1 MALLGAGKP
10 ASGQRRPRM
19 SRSQLLVLA
28 VFATSGVA
36 IDNGL
41 GRTPPM
47 GWRSWN
53 LFGNNTNQTFLQAIM
68 DGMVS
73 KKRSVDGT
81 PTSLCDLGYCNVG
94 LDEGWEDC
102 TGGHQF
108 HYHDD
113 SGKPL
118 VWLARFPNITSMT
131 EHAHRLGLTAGWY
144 LNGCTCPEKEVIDS
158 MYDKDVAAL
167 VAFGFDAIKLDNC
180 GAQHDLDKWAGLI
193 NETGRKVMIE
203 NCHWGKT
210 VPTETWCPWNFFRTS
225 GDVRASYGSVVANLQ
240 TTVQWA
246 QRNLS
251 RPGCWAY
258 PDMLE
263 VMAVPNLDPSFCL
276 REGYLP
282 VVSSRVGRL

>member
-1 MALLGAGKP
+1 
-10 ASGQRRPRM
+10 
-19 SRSQLLVLA
+19 
-28 VFATSGVA
+28 
-36 IDNGL
+36 
-41 GRTPPM
+41 
-47 GWRSWN
+47 
-53 LFGNNTNQTFLQAIM
+53 
-68 DGMVS
+68 
-73 KKRSVDGT
+73 
-81 PTSLCDLGYCNVG
+81 
-94 LDEGWEDC
+94 
-102 TGGHQF
+102 
-108 HYHDD
+108 
-113 SGKPL
+113 
-118 VWLARFPNITSMT
+118 MT
-131 EHAHRLGLTAGWY
+131 LE
-144 LNGCTCPEKEVIDS
+144 
-158 MYDKDVAAL
+158 
-167 VAFGFDAIKLDNC
+167 NC

-193 NETGRKVMIE
+193 NATGRKVMIE